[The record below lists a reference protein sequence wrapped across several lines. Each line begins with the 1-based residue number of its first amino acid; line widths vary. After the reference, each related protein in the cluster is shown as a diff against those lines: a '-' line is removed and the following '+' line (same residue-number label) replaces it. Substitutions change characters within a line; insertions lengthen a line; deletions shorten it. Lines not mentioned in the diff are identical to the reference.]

1 MNTEADLGRN
11 QKGGLACQG
20 LETGV
25 CSWHSASKRIPS
37 PLSGP
42 GSEVKE
48 KCCREQNIGKDQSGH
63 QEEAPELKHS
73 LKDNASPSF
82 WFYASEVLIIIN
94 NSLMH

>member
-1 MNTEADLGRN
+1 
-11 QKGGLACQG
+11 
-20 LETGV
+20 
-25 CSWHSASKRIPS
+25 
-37 PLSGP
+37 
-42 GSEVKE
+42 VKE